1 MADLDAVID
10 TIRAH
15 LADKNQARE
24 TALRLSREVIRYSAN
39 AIRATHRGEFGRADE
54 LIEAA
59 RRALIEALT
68 ALTDHADI
76 RYAGFLQDA
85 EKEFAEASITRGLI
99 GDRAELPDP
108 DELGVGYAAYL
119 NGLGEAVGE
128 LRRHLL
134 DGLRRGRAGEREEAL
149 LQVMD
154 DIYSSLVTIDFPD
167 AMTGGLR
174 RTTDVVRG
182 ILEKTRGDLT
192 LSLRQ
197 QALESTL
204 HEFESRMD
212 SRGTGSVA
220 R

>member
-1 MADLDAVID
+1 MSDLDSVID
-10 TIRAH
+10 KIRAN
-15 LADKNQARE
+15 LTDKNRARE
-24 TALRLSREVIRYSAN
+24 TALRLSRDVIRYSAN
-39 AIRATHRGEFGRADE
+39 AIRASHRGEYERADE
-54 LIEAA
+54 LIEAG
-59 RRALIEALT
+59 RRALAEALT
-68 ALTDHADI
+68 ALADHADV
-76 RYAGFLQDA
+76 RYAGFLHDA

-99 GDRAELPDP
+99 GGSAELPDP
-108 DELGVGYAAYL
+108 DELGVGYAAYV

-134 DGLRRGRAGEREEAL
+134 DGLRRGSAGEHEEAL
-149 LQVMD
+149 LQRMD

-204 HEFESRMD
+204 REVE
-212 SRGTGSVA
+212 A
-220 R
+220 RISARS